1 MTQLEWKRLEDAV
14 VSMTPEEMER
24 LAAILSRQ
32 YAAASRSSSDP
43 ILGLLSG
50 EPEIVDQV
58 LEEALDARNT
68 HPLRSAN

>member
-24 LAAILSRQ
+24 LAALLTRQ
-32 YAAASRSSSDP
+32 YAAVSSSSGDP

-50 EPEIVDQV
+50 EPELVDQV
-58 LEEALDARNT
+58 LEQALSARNT
-68 HPLRSAN
+68 HPLRSGD